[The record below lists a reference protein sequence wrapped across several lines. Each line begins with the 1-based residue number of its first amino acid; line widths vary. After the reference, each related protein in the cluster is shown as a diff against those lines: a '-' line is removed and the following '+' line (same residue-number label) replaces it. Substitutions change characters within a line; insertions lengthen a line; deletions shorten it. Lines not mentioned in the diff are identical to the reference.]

1 MAVARRWAVIT
12 SWKESGVSD
21 AFEAYRDLPEQILG
35 YRTVFRELGLQ
46 RPDRRDVLDYGCGP
60 GKVALRLVRSSDKRV
75 VAVDESPGMIAIAR
89 EKRAHPRIDYRLIRD
104 DRLPFLA
111 DGSMDA
117 AMACY
122 VFINTAT
129 EERLLRIAREVHR
142 TLGRGAP
149 FVVLD
154 TNPDSTGVE
163 FSTFRNGRPGKHY
176 GRGEAREEWLRVPGR
191 ADLVLRDRHW
201 PKEAYHEVLEE
212 AGFGRVEQ
220 HEPTLNDVPADEL
233 REFEKTHGP
242 CNWKGEWMRPPFV
255 VFSAFK

>member
-1 MAVARRWAVIT
+1 MIT

-35 YRTVFRELGLQ
+35 YRTVFRELGPQ
-46 RPDRRDVLDYGCGP
+46 RPDRRNILDYGCGP
-60 GKVALRLVRSSDKRV
+60 GKVALRLAQESSDKRV

-89 EKRAHPRIDYRLIRD
+89 EKRAHPRIDYRLIHD

-111 DGSMDA
+111 DDSMDA

-122 VFINTAT
+122 VFINTPS
-129 EERLLRIAREVHR
+129 EERMLRIAREVHR

-154 TNPDSTGVE
+154 TNPDSTGVQ

-176 GRGEAREEWLRVPGR
+176 GRGEPREEWLRVPGKP
-191 ADLVLRDRHW
+191 DLVLRDRHW
-201 PKEAYHEVLEE
+201 PKEVYHEVLEE

-220 HEPTLNDVPADEL
+220 HEPTLNDVPEAEL

-242 CNWKGEWMRPPFV
+242 CGWKGEWTRPPFV